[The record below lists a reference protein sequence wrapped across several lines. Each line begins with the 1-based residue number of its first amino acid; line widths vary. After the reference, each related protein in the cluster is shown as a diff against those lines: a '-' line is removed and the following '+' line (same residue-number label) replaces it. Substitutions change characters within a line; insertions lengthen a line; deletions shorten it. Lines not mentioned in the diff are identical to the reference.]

1 MKLYKRIF
9 IFFITAILS
18 INFFMCYTIPVF
30 ASEGVYDP
38 DTSWWDKFLTE
49 SSAYLSYLA
58 CRVGA
63 ITQDHDFAKWVQAR
77 EDYIEWWNTG
87 HISRKQDSNG
97 NVNYTFDK
105 ELMAYIKQCL
115 DEYIK
120 TEMTKEENG
129 GFIIFPTTS
138 ISDVPADRFKNA
150 QQFRTFRNIIVEKG
164 CLAVQVKYER
174 EIMFVDPFSDPD
186 HPIMLVG
193 VTSDL
198 NRYENYSY
206 MPVTTKFFCGSDW
219 NIHGYCVKVFPE
231 NNVIYTSVS
240 DAVDYINPST
250 QKTLYQNEAFV
261 NWSFEKHGSMG
272 EYFTLYSVTG
282 ENVRVY
288 VSELAAKNYSVGN
301 RKIYFTE
308 NYYNYVP
315 EDLEV
320 SIDDLQKS
328 VDDLQKIIDELLKR
342 IKDDTSEKEIMDLL
356 RQILDALKNQQGTGG
371 GGSGGGDVVVDI
383 DLTETNGWLSKIYTK
398 LSQVFDKISSI
409 SIPSMR
415 DVVTAIEDLS
425 QMLKRYLSE
434 ITGDLDDIKGQLE
447 EMSEQEL
454 NDKTDSFLSQLMD
467 LFSEISE
474 VAKGKF
480 PFSLPSDM
488 QFLIARISGIS
499 PETAASY
506 SYGADTVSAL
516 SLHFDDSLNSVSE
529 NDGTDHGGSGSSRPG
544 DDPDPPGGGGSSR
557 PGGSGFVSV
566 EHGGGGSGREP
577 VSSNNWA
584 PVFTLPIVIERYGI
598 EEYIVL
604 DMSVFDPVS
613 KMSRTLFLIM
623 YIVCLYN
630 MTFKVIGLWGDLV
643 G

>member
-18 INFFMCYTIPVF
+18 INFLMCYTVPVF

-49 SSAYLSYLA
+49 SSAYISYLA

-63 ITQDHDFAKWVQAR
+63 ITKDHDFAKWVQTR

-97 NVNYTFDK
+97 NVNYSFDK

-120 TEMTKEENG
+120 TEQTKEENG
-129 GFIIFPTTS
+129 GFIILPTTS

-301 RKIYFTE
+301 RKIYLTE

-371 GGSGGGDVVVDI
+371 GGSGGGGDVTVNV

-447 EMSEQEL
+447 EMSEQEFTE
-454 NDKTDSFLSQLMD
+454 KTGDFLDDTMED
-467 LFSEISE
+467 FSEIGE
-474 VAKGKF
+474 KAKGKF
-480 PFSLPSDM
+480 PFSIPNDIRL
-488 QFLIARISGIS
+488 LISKMSVSS
-499 PETAASY
+499 PEDGGGGETYNMNTPA
-506 SYGADTVSAL
+506 V
-516 SLHFDDSLNSVSE
+516 DD
-529 NDGTDHGGSGSSRPG
+529 
-544 DDPDPPGGGGSSR
+544 PGGGLITLAEGD
-557 PGGSGFVSV
+557 PDDT
-566 EHGGGGSGREP
+566 P
-577 VSSNNWA
+577 VISETGA
-584 PVFTLPIVIERYGI
+584 PIFYLPFVIESAGI
-598 EEYIVL
+598 EEYVIVDL
-604 DMSVFDPVS
+604 SGFDPVS
-613 KMSRTLFLIM
+613 KFCRSLLTIWFVI
-623 YIVCLYN
+623 CLYN
-630 MTFKVIGLWGDLV
+630 MTFKVMGLWGDLV
-643 G
+643 D

>member
-1 MKLYKRIF
+1 MKNLFKKILPY
-9 IFFITAILS
+9 ILS
-18 INFFMCYTIPVF
+18 FDILVLSFFSCSI
-30 ASEGVYDP
+30 SVYAKDFMP
-38 DTSWWDKFLTE
+38 TDIIAGIEYGIEYNDWEPFYRFLYE
-49 SSAYLSYLA
+49 SSDGLMYMFSQMGAFVTKDFVTWVDNNKKLA
-58 CRVGA
+58 SLANTVPVNQSLTDTKGNKVTFSKEFMAELKA
-63 ITQDHDFAKWVQAR
+63 I
-77 EDYIEWWNTG
+77 
-87 HISRKQDSNG
+87 
-97 NVNYTFDK
+97 
-105 ELMAYIKQCL
+105 L

-120 TEMTKEENG
+120 TEQTKEENG
-129 GFIIFPTTS
+129 GFIILPTTS

-164 CLAVQVKYER
+164 CLAVQVKFEE

-240 DAVDYINPST
+240 DAVDYISPTT

-288 VSELAAKNYSVGN
+288 VSKLAAKNYSVGN
-301 RKIYFTE
+301 RKIYLTE

-371 GGSGGGDVVVDI
+371 GGSGGGDVTVNV

-415 DVVTAIEDLS
+415 DVVTAIEDLEK
-425 QMLKRYLSE
+425 MLKRYLSE

-447 EMSEQEL
+447 EMSEQEFEQ
-454 NDKTDSFLSQLMD
+454 KTGDFLDDTMAE
-467 LFSEISE
+467 FSDIGEK
-474 VAKGKF
+474 AKTKF
-480 PFSLPSDM
+480 PFSIPNDIKL
-488 QFLIARISGIS
+488 LISKM
-499 PETAASY
+499 
-506 SYGADTVSAL
+506 
-516 SLHFDDSLNSVSE
+516 SVPP
-529 NDGTDHGGSGSSRPG
+529 PG
-544 DDPDPPGGGGSSR
+544 DAGGGESGVYSVNMMSADDPGGGLITVAEGDPEDAPVISDTGAPIFYLPFVIESA
-557 PGGSGFVSV
+557 GINEFVVIDLSGFES
-566 EHGGGGSGREP
+566 
-577 VSSNNWA
+577 
-584 PVFTLPIVIERYGI
+584 
-598 EEYIVL
+598 
-604 DMSVFDPVS
+604 VS
-613 KMSRTLFLIM
+613 KFCRGLLTIWFIL
-623 YIVCLYN
+623 CLYN
-630 MTFKVIGLWGDLV
+630 MTFKVLGLWGDLV
-643 G
+643 D